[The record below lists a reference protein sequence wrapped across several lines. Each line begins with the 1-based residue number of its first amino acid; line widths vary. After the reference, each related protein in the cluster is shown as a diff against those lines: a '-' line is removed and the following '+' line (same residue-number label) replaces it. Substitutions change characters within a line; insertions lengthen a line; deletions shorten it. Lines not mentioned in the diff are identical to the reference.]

1 MADTLLKKLHA
12 ICTCISLFCSFI
24 SCSCHIKDMELL
36 LLQFCGQ
43 IEHVT
48 KKYQF
53 SSKHSIGVRFV
64 TQSTRNNLEI
74 IVETRSYIYR

>member
-1 MADTLLKKLHA
+1 MADTLLKKLQAMHMH
-12 ICTCISLFCSFI
+12 ISFLFI
-24 SCSCHIKDMELL
+24 SQPRSCHIKYMELP

-43 IEHVT
+43 LEHVT

-64 TQSTRNNLEI
+64 TQTTRNNLEI
-74 IVETRSYIYR
+74 IGET